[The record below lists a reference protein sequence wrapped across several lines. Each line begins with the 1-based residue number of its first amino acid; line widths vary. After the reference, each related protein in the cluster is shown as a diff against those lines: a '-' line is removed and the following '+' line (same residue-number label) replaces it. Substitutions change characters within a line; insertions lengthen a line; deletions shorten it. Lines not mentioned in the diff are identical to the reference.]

1 MTAICKRREGKGR
14 KDPTPFRRSTHRTIR
29 IRVRINK
36 CGPDFAGYNK
46 NTASCVTPDPQ
57 NSISISETLAK
68 PLCLVMARSWRSNPV
83 VLVLFLQLCL
93 SLISSSLAVSPGSA
107 DGYTIHGRVKIPP
120 SLGVKGF
127 APYGKISNIKV
138 ILNGGQSVT
147 FLRPDGFFTL
157 YPICSLDKDIS
168 NAVFVRVDVS
178 ARNPGKVQAA
188 LTENRRPLN
197 EFVLEPLREEQYY
210 EIREPFSIMSLVKS
224 PMGLMVGFM
233 LIVVFLMPKLV
244 ENMDP
249 EEMRRTQEEMRNQG
263 VPSLT
268 SFFRIPV
275 RISKSATKSA
285 PPISPPNHCFAL
297 FAVSVSADSES
308 GMEGLPTMMK
318 SERRWRSK
326 PLQTSKPSILMAFF
340 SCVAWLYVA
349 GRLWQDAE
357 NRTVLSNLLNKN
369 LGQRPGE
376 EDCES

>member
-1 MTAICKRREGKGR
+1 MTAICHRREGKGR
-14 KDPTPFRRSTHRTIR
+14 RDPTPFRRSTHRTIR

-68 PLCLVMARSWRSNPV
+68 PLCWLWRGAGDPIRWFSC
-83 VLVLFLQLCL
+83 FSYSSACR
-93 SLISSSLAVSPGSA
+93 SSLRRSQSA

-369 LGQRPGE
+369 LGRGK
-376 EDCES
+376 CEA